1 MADENLDS
9 MRKNPLKMADIARL
23 AGVSASTV
31 SRALAGNAK
40 IPEQTREAIEAIA
53 DEHGYVINRSA
64 RNLRQSLTRT
74 VCVAVPLGHETDQL
88 VTDPFFLRLFGH
100 MADAIGSRRH
110 DTLLVREPSPD
121 PLWLQRLIRSQRA
134 DGYIIVG
141 QSDQHDALNLAA
153 SNFLPMV
160 VGGSELADQLYCSV
174 GSDNYAGG
182 RLATEHLLRTGRRR
196 ILFVGPATLPQVD
209 RRFAGYVDTLV
220 DHGIDYDPAC
230 LLDVHFN
237 GSEAYDRVAAAI
249 ASGLTFDAVFAASD
263 GIAWAA
269 IRAIE
274 AAGLGCPADVAVVGF
289 DDTEVALQARPS
301 LTTIRQNVASVG
313 ETLVDLLFRR
323 MEGIDTASAVLPVEL
338 VVRDSAPVPRNWP

>member
-1 MADENLDS
+1 MADEKLNT

-31 SRALAGNAK
+31 SRALAGNAR

-53 DEHGYVINRSA
+53 NEHGYVINRSA

-100 MADAIGSRRH
+100 MADAIGLRRH

-174 GSDNYAGG
+174 GSDNYGGG

-196 ILFVGPATLPQVD
+196 ILFVGPATLPQID
-209 RRFAGYVDTLV
+209 RRFTGYVDTLAH
-220 DHGIDYDPAC
+220 HGIDYDPAC

-237 GSEAYDRVAAAI
+237 RGEVYDRVAEALR
-249 ASGLTFDAVFAASD
+249 SGLMFDAVFAASD
-263 GIAWAA
+263 AIAWAA

-274 AAGLGCPADVAVVGF
+274 AAGLRCPADVAVVGF
-289 DDTEVALQARPS
+289 DDTEVALQSRPS
-301 LTTIRQNVASVG
+301 LTTVRQNVAAVA
-313 ETLVDLLFRR
+313 ETLVDRLFQR
-323 MEGIDTASAVLPVEL
+323 MDGVDTTSAVLPVEL
-338 VVRDSAPVPRNWP
+338 IVRDSAPA